1 MSVESSSE
9 KREVNRMTSIK
20 FENWEDW
27 LVPALQIVL
36 FPVWI
41 VGGLIQLAYY
51 KYKNDKN
58 PEGSYYN
65 VDGKLVNPSKL
76 KRKD

>member
-1 MSVESSSE
+1 MSAESSSE
-9 KREVNRMTSIK
+9 KREVNRMTLTTI
-20 FENWEDW
+20 EDW
-27 LVPALQIVL
+27 LVPALQITL

-58 PEGSYYN
+58 PKGSYYN

-76 KRKD
+76 K

>member
-1 MSVESSSE
+1 MTVELSSE

-20 FENWEDW
+20 AEDW
-27 LVPALQIVL
+27 LVPALQIAL

-51 KYKNDKN
+51 KYKNYKN
-58 PEGSYYN
+58 PKGSYYN
-65 VDGKLVNPSKL
+65 IDGKLVNPSKL
-76 KRKD
+76 R

>member
-1 MSVESSSE
+1 MNVELSSE

-20 FENWEDW
+20 FKDW
-27 LVPALQIVL
+27 LVPALQIAL
-36 FPVWI
+36 FPIWI
-41 VGGLIQLAYY
+41 IGGLIQMAYY
-51 KYKNDKN
+51 KARNNKN

-76 KRKD
+76 K

>member
-1 MSVESSSE
+1 MNVELSSE
-9 KREVNRMTSIK
+9 KREVVNRMTLTTI
-20 FENWEDW
+20 EDW

-36 FPVWI
+36 FPIWI
-41 VGGLIQLAYY
+41 VGGLLQMAYY

-76 KRKD
+76 K

>member
-1 MSVESSSE
+1 MSAELSSE
-9 KREVNRMTSIK
+9 KREVNRMTLTTI
-20 FENWEDW
+20 EDW

-41 VGGLIQLAYY
+41 VGGLLQMAYY
-51 KYKNDKN
+51 KYKNNKN
-58 PEGSYYN
+58 PKGSYYN

-76 KRKD
+76 K

>member
-1 MSVESSSE
+1 MTVELSSE

-20 FENWEDW
+20 FEDW

-36 FPVWI
+36 FPIWI

-51 KYKNDKN
+51 KYKKYKN
-58 PEGSYYN
+58 PKGSYYN
-65 VDGKLVNPSKL
+65 IDGKLVNPSKL
-76 KRKD
+76 K

>member
-1 MSVESSSE
+1 MNVELSSE

-20 FENWEDW
+20 FKDW
-27 LVPALQIVL
+27 LVLALQIAL
-36 FPVWI
+36 FPIWI
-41 VGGLIQLAYY
+41 IGGLIQMAYY
-51 KYKNDKN
+51 KARNNKN

-76 KRKD
+76 K

>member
-1 MSVESSSE
+1 MTVELSSE

-20 FENWEDW
+20 AEDW

-36 FPVWI
+36 FPIFI
-41 VGGLIQLAYY
+41 VGGLLQLAYY

-58 PEGSYYN
+58 PKGSYYN

-76 KRKD
+76 R

>member
-1 MSVESSSE
+1 MSVELSSE

-20 FENWEDW
+20 NLEDW
-27 LVPALQIVL
+27 LVPALQITL

-51 KYKNDKN
+51 KYKNNKN
-58 PEGSYYN
+58 PKGSYYN

>member
-9 KREVNRMTSIK
+9 KREVNKMTLTTI
-20 FENWEDW
+20 EDW
-27 LVPALQIVL
+27 LVPALQIAL

-51 KYKNDKN
+51 KYKNNKN

>member
-1 MSVESSSE
+1 MTVELSSE
-9 KREVNRMTSIK
+9 KREVNRMSIK
-20 FENWEDW
+20 FKDW

-36 FPVWI
+36 FPIWI

-58 PEGSYYN
+58 PKGSYYN
-65 VDGKLVNPSKL
+65 LDGKLVNPSKL
-76 KRKD
+76 R

>member
-1 MSVESSSE
+1 MSVELSSE
-9 KREVNRMTSIK
+9 KREVNRMTLTTI
-20 FENWEDW
+20 EDW

-58 PEGSYYN
+58 PKGSYYN

-76 KRKD
+76 K

>member
-1 MSVESSSE
+1 MIVKLSSE
-9 KREVNRMTSIK
+9 KREVNRMTSNK
-20 FENWEDW
+20 LEDW
-27 LVPALQIVL
+27 LVPALQITL

-58 PEGSYYN
+58 PKGSYYN

-76 KRKD
+76 K

>member
-1 MSVESSSE
+1 
-9 KREVNRMTSIK
+9 MTLTTI
-20 FENWEDW
+20 EDW

-41 VGGLIQLAYY
+41 VGGLIQLVYY
-51 KYKNDKN
+51 KYKNVKN

-65 VDGKLVNPSKL
+65 VDGK
-76 KRKD
+76 

>member
-1 MSVESSSE
+1 MSITKIEE
-9 KREVNRMTSIK
+9 
-20 FENWEDW
+20 W
-27 LVPALQIVL
+27 LVPALQIAL

-65 VDGKLVNPSKL
+65 VDGTLVVPSKI
-76 KRKD
+76 R

>member
-1 MSVESSSE
+1 MNVESSSE
-9 KREVNRMTSIK
+9 KREVNRMSK
-20 FENWEDW
+20 KLEDW

-36 FPVWI
+36 FPIWI
-41 VGGLIQLAYY
+41 VGGLLQLAYY
-51 KYKNDKN
+51 KYKNNKN

-76 KRKD
+76 K

>member
-1 MSVESSSE
+1 MSVELSSE

-20 FENWEDW
+20 FEDW
-27 LVPALQIVL
+27 LVPALQITL

-51 KYKNDKN
+51 KYKNNKN

>member
-1 MSVESSSE
+1 MTVELSSE

-27 LVPALQIVL
+27 LVPALQITL

-58 PEGSYYN
+58 PKGSYYN

-76 KRKD
+76 K

>member
-1 MSVESSSE
+1 MSAELSSE
-9 KREVNRMTSIK
+9 KREVNRMTSNK
-20 FENWEDW
+20 LEDW

-36 FPVWI
+36 FPAWI

-51 KYKNDKN
+51 RYRNYKNPK
-58 PEGSYYN
+58 GSYYN

-76 KRKD
+76 K

>member
-1 MSVESSSE
+1 MSAELSSE
-9 KREVNRMTSIK
+9 KREVNRMSNK
-20 FENWEDW
+20 KLEDW
-27 LVPALQIVL
+27 LVPALQIIL

-58 PEGSYYN
+58 PKGSYYN
-65 VDGKLVNPSKL
+65 VDGKLVTPSKL
-76 KRKD
+76 K